1 MKKKIIITSLFIVI
15 LLSITVPIYALSP
28 SSNQIY
34 KGIDVSEWQGNIDFA
49 KVKEEG
55 KEIVYIRAGQGFSYK
70 DAKFERNYEQA
81 KKNGL
86 KIGVY
91 HYVTARSVEDA
102 KIQAKFFASLI
113 SNKQIDCKLAMDF
126 ESFGNLNS
134 NQINEI
140 ALAYMRELENLTK
153 KEVIVYS
160 NTYDAKYIFNKEVAK
175 YPLWVAQ
182 YGVNEPQDNGKWNNW
197 EGYQYTSSG
206 RVNGISGNVDLD
218 EYTNDIFLS
227 NTEEVPEV
235 ENPKCDYEDRILY
248 KVQPGDT
255 LSQIALEYNTTV
267 SHLVEINNIS
277 NPNLIYSGEILTIS
291 CNHNNTTNCNETDD
305 SNNENNNQN
314 IINYTIK
321 RGDTLSQIA
330 QRYNTTVA
338 SIVSLNNISNP
349 NLIYAGDTIKITQNN
364 SQTQNAYYK
373 VQSGNTLWGIA
384 QRYNTTVANLVRL
397 NRIRNPNLIYVGQI
411 IKTR

>member
-49 KVKEEG
+49 KVKEAG

-153 KEVIVYS
+153 KEV
-160 NTYDAKYIFNKEVAK
+160 
-175 YPLWVAQ
+175 
-182 YGVNEPQDNGKWNNW
+182 
-197 EGYQYTSSG
+197 
-206 RVNGISGNVDLD
+206 
-218 EYTNDIFLS
+218 
-227 NTEEVPEV
+227 
-235 ENPKCDYEDRILY
+235 
-248 KVQPGDT
+248 
-255 LSQIALEYNTTV
+255 
-267 SHLVEINNIS
+267 
-277 NPNLIYSGEILTIS
+277 
-291 CNHNNTTNCNETDD
+291 
-305 SNNENNNQN
+305 
-314 IINYTIK
+314 
-321 RGDTLSQIA
+321 
-330 QRYNTTVA
+330 
-338 SIVSLNNISNP
+338 
-349 NLIYAGDTIKITQNN
+349 
-364 SQTQNAYYK
+364 
-373 VQSGNTLWGIA
+373 
-384 QRYNTTVANLVRL
+384 
-397 NRIRNPNLIYVGQI
+397 
-411 IKTR
+411 